1 MAEELRDLRQ
11 ALIDDIE
18 QIEDNAALFRDG
30 RNSAYQAVAI
40 QLRNLLIG
48 GRRALV
54 GRVLPGAT
62 FHKLKE
68 PSHHE
73 LPERVKEG
81 LAEAEKRGAVRH
93 DFLFEARGSLKLS
106 TGGPSQLEL
115 EFQTEAAPIAISD
128 WLSQWVISPDV
139 PMDKLIMQLASE
151 EVAHTQ
157 RNRGKTIQRADKFTI
172 LRGGKVDRHLPQMAV
187 VAIGEYVA
195 GRLRNLLSEDSDS
208 REDH

>member
-1 MAEELRDLRQ
+1 MAGKMRDLRQ
-11 ALIDDIE
+11 ALIEDIE
-18 QIEDNAALFRDG
+18 QIEDNAGLFRDG

-40 QLRNLLIG
+40 QLRNLLLG
-48 GRRALV
+48 GRQALV
-54 GRVLPGAT
+54 ERVLPGAT

-73 LPERVKEG
+73 LPERVREG

-106 TGGPSQLEL
+106 TGGPAQLEL
-115 EFQTEAAPIAISD
+115 EFQTESTPIPIND
-128 WLSQWVISPDV
+128 WLLQWVISPDV
-139 PMDKLIMQLASE
+139 RMDKLIMQLASE

-157 RNRGKTIQRADKFTI
+157 RNTGKTIQRADKFTI
-172 LRGGKVDRHLPQMAV
+172 LRGGKVDRHLPQMAM

-195 GRLRNLLSEDSDS
+195 GRLRSLLSEEAGS
-208 REDH
+208 RKES